1 MVSGDDEV
9 LAMRGERFGR
19 RRTSSAVLSL
29 VLIVAALV
37 SAACNTVTRTFPPFP
52 VPSATVDD
60 RDLAAGESPAVVAGP
75 DLGETWTTEPDPD
88 TFLALDDGR
97 LVAPDQYLV
106 MLGRSSTEA
115 DAQRVAAS
123 VEGTIGGHIAYIG
136 LWKVLVAPV
145 TDVSAWAGRLA
156 ALAHQPGVLVAAP
169 VAQETVQSAPDCAPA
184 LSDPVYAG
192 DYSKPY
198 DMIGVKA
205 AWQAFYASG
214 LPVADVH
221 VGIVDTELTRDPSGK
236 IPWEFDDV
244 TFANDPQTTP
254 NPEPTLDGFHH
265 ADGILG
271 ILAGSGQNGGMAGVG
286 SPLGSRLIVSQDAWN
301 GQQSKWTARDG
312 TTYTDEALIKTLR
325 QIESGAT
332 IINGSWGA
340 LVAAQG
346 NASGTAMWKAFL
358 QQMAEE
364 HPEVLFVFAAGND
377 DAQLDG
383 NNYYPGGIAGDNVIT
398 VGNIANDG
406 GRYLAQ
412 FGQNN
417 SSNGIMP
424 DSEAEIT
431 LGAPGDQAV
440 WGVGLDGQVQ
450 HANGGTSS
458 ATAMV
463 TATTA
468 LIRSVD
474 PTLTASQIKDMIARS
489 ADQGDPEVGGLT
501 LRVDR
506 ALREAIDGAR
516 AKLKPALNPLTD
528 ADIAAA
534 TKYCQ
539 IDVTATLTERLTDPA
554 DSSRWQ
560 VQASIEHAPGKTAL
574 SLLVDGGKPINWSQT
589 VASASQ
595 TASWTL
601 LVSKNGAS
609 IVVTRH
615 DNGYWVKRRL
625 IDTGDA
631 SPAPSLAPSL
641 APMPPPNPPE
651 PEPTYDCSNPPQ
663 PGTLA
668 YATWSLKCRSFSP

>member
-1 MVSGDDEV
+1 V
-9 LAMRGERFGR
+9 
-19 RRTSSAVLSL
+19 
-29 VLIVAALV
+29 I
-37 SAACNTVTRTFPPFP
+37 
-52 VPSATVDD
+52 
-60 RDLAAGESPAVVAGP
+60 AGP
-75 DLGETWTTEPDPD
+75 DLGETWTTEPDPHAFI
-88 TFLALDDGR
+88 TLDDGR
-97 LVAPDQYLV
+97 QVAPDQYLA

-115 DAQRVAAS
+115 DAKRVADS
-123 VEGTIGGHIAYIG
+123 IDGTIGGHIAYIG
-136 LWKVLVAPV
+136 LWKILVAPV
-145 TDVSAWAGRLA
+145 TGVSDWQARLDYLGQQA
-156 ALAHQPGVLVAAP
+156 GVLAAAP
-169 VAQETVQSAPDCAPA
+169 VALETVQSGPDCAPA
-184 LSDPVYAG
+184 LADPVYAG
-192 DYSKPY
+192 PNSMPY

-214 LPVADVH
+214 LPVGNVH
-221 VGIVDTELTRDPSGK
+221 VGLADTELTRDPSGK

-244 TFANDPQTTP
+244 TFVGDPQTTP

-265 ADGILG
+265 ADGMLG
-271 ILAGSGQNGGMAGVG
+271 ILAGSGQNGGMAGVA

-301 GQQSKWTARDG
+301 GQESKWTARDG
-312 TTYTDEALIKTLR
+312 TTYTDEALIKTLG

-340 LVAAQG
+340 LVPAQG

-377 DAQLDG
+377 NAQLDG
-383 NNYYPGGIAGDNVIT
+383 SNYYPGGIAGPNVIT

-412 FGQNN
+412 FGQGN

-474 PTLTASQIKDMIARS
+474 PTLTASQIKDMIAQS

-506 ALREAIDGAR
+506 ALRQAIDGAR
-516 AKLKPALNPLTD
+516 AKLHPALDPLTD

-534 TKYCQ
+534 TAYCQ
-539 IDVTATLTERLTDPA
+539 IDVTSTLTERLTQPA

-560 VQASIEHAPGKTAL
+560 VQASIEHGRGKTAL
-574 SLLVDGGKPINWSQT
+574 SLLVDGGKPVNWSQT

-595 TASWTL
+595 AATWTL

-641 APMPPPNPPE
+641 APTPTPIPTPE

-668 YATWSLKCRSFSP
+668 YATWSLKCKSFAP